1 MRGLAWSARASRPAS
16 GAAKLFIGFIF
27 ATTAMAQSFHPGEV
41 WPDDRGVPIN
51 AHGGG
56 ILRDGGT
63 YYWFGEHKIAGEAGN
78 FAHVGVHVY
87 SSTDLYHW
95 TDRGIAL
102 AVSTDPA
109 SEITEGCVIE
119 RPKVIRNPGG
129 RYVMWFHLELKGH
142 GYRAARAGVAVSATP
157 VGPYQYLGSFRPNAG
172 VWPENVPEDEKR
184 ALTPDEMRLV
194 RESRFNGGSLPDDIG
209 NELFRRDFA
218 GGQMSRDMTLFVDD
232 DGSAYQIYASEENST
247 MQISLLSGDYLRP
260 AGRYIRVFPGGF
272 NEAPAM
278 FKYRGKYYLITS
290 GTHGWAPCDARLGV
304 ADSIWGPWK
313 ALGNPCVGPPQ
324 QTRIT
329 FDSQSTFVL
338 PVAGGFIFMAD
349 RWRPK
354 NAIDGRYVWL
364 PIVLSGEHP
373 SIAWRDQWDLSVFN
387 SGSARTP

>member
-1 MRGLAWSARASRPAS
+1 MKRRPAS
-16 GAAKLFIGFIF
+16 GAAKLIVVLAICG
-27 ATTAMAQSFHPGEV
+27 TAMAQSFKPGEV
-41 WPDDRGVPIN
+41 WLDDRGVAIN

-56 ILRDGGT
+56 ILLDRGT
-63 YYWFGEHKIAGEAGN
+63 YYWFGEHKTEGEAGN

-95 TDRGIAL
+95 SDRGIAL
-102 AVSTDPA
+102 HVSHDPG
-109 SEITEGCVIE
+109 SEITDGCVLE

-142 GYRAARAGVAVSATP
+142 GYRAARAGVAVSDSP
-157 VGPYQYLGSFRPNAG
+157 VGPYEYLGSFRPNGG
-172 VWPENVPEDEKR
+172 VWPQNVPEEEKHE
-184 ALTPDEMRLV
+184 LTPDEMRLV
-194 RESRFNGGSLPDDIG
+194 REARFNGAALPDDIG

-232 DGSAYQIYASEENST
+232 DGAGYQIYASEENST
-247 MQISLLSGDYLRP
+247 MQISLLSSDYLRP
-260 AGRYIRVFPGGF
+260 AGKYIRVFPGGF

-278 FKYRGKYYLITS
+278 FKHGGKYYLITS

-313 ALGNPCVGPPQ
+313 AMGNPCVGPAE
-324 QTRIT
+324 QTRVT
-329 FDSQSTFVL
+329 FDSQSTYVL
-338 PVAGGFIFMAD
+338 PVKGGFIFMAD

-364 PIVLSGEHP
+364 PIAFEGERP
-373 SIAWRDQWDLSVFN
+373 RIGWVGKWDLSVFEK
-387 SGSARTP
+387 